1 MARAPRVIPSPSPT
15 QHSTSPAPFVA
26 PVTGDIDQR
35 LAEVANAIN
44 EKADRNTPVF
54 YWIRM
59 ISANGTTWA
68 VSVDDAGVLR
78 TTQVLR

>member
-35 LAEVANAIN
+35 LAEIANAIN

-54 YWIRM
+54 YWVRLI
-59 ISANGTTWA
+59 APNGGTWA
-68 VSVDDAGVLR
+68 VSVDDIGNLH
-78 TTQVLR
+78 TTQVMP